1 MRNLIVMLTRFLID
15 ESENKIIAKP
25 HLDVSLAAKES
36 CRIFLEAKL
45 KIDSEEI
52 TISYHWSPVFRFSS
66 IFLFL
71 THFAPDPSTS
81 TILLIQV
88 WSIGITLCELVTPF
102 ARVHFFSVTRENWCL
117 ETQVGC
123 HFEAHV
129 WQLLAQ
135 WTFTQRSRL
144 RLPGSPGC
152 GSLKM
157 LQCCGLS
164 FFWRW

>member
-1 MRNLIVMLTRFLID
+1 MLTRFLID

-52 TISYHWSPVFRFSS
+52 TISYHLSSVFRFSS

-71 THFAPDPSTS
+71 THSATS

-102 ARVHFFSVTRENWCL
+102 ARVIFFCNEEEMVL

-157 LQCCGLS
+157 LQCCNL
-164 FFWRW
+164 FFFGVSNILY